1 MLRVMKARLVFLH
14 GLESGPHGSK
24 YQALREIDPD
34 VIAPDCSGLDR
45 IAERLLVIE
54 RCLEGVEKMMIVG
67 SSFGGLAALLFAQ
80 RPGNRERVAGCL
92 LCAPA
97 ISLAAPGE
105 ITWVP
110 QNTIVLQGLQDDLVP
125 WQESEA
131 FCNEHQLE
139 FILVDD
145 DHRLSNSRPRVV
157 EIARQMCLRF
167 TIARPADPVPNGHLS
182 PHG

>member
-1 MLRVMKARLVFLH
+1 MLAMMKTRLVFLH

-24 YQALREIDPD
+24 YQALLEIDPE

-45 IAERLLVIE
+45 IQDRLGVIE
-54 RCLEGVEKMMIVG
+54 ACLEGVEQMVLVG

-80 RPGNRERVAGCL
+80 RPGNRDRIAGCL

-105 ITWVP
+105 IAWVP
-110 QNTIVLQGLQDDLVP
+110 RNTIVLQGSQDDLVP

-131 FCNEHQLE
+131 FCSEHQLE

-157 EIARQMCLRF
+157 EIARQL
-167 TIARPADPVPNGHLS
+167 LEL
-182 PHG
+182 